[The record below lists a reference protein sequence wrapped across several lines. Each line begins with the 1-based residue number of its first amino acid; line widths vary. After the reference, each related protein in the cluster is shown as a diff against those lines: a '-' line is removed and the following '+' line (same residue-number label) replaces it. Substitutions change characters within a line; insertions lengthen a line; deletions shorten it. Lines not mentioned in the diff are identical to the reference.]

1 MTLEQQQK
9 YFQYFTEEMKGI
21 MMRKGDD
28 YAASSDRL
36 SNFKMAGPIAGM
48 TAEQNCLSLM
58 ATKVA
63 RLGQLISSNKGPR
76 NESVHDSLIDLANY
90 TVLLAMLIDEDRPS
104 VLLDLNALQG
114 MGMTPQEMVEI
125 AQSQGIVMDNPI
137 VPADQ
142 LSQLNERID
151 TSKLRKRI

>member
-1 MTLEQQQK
+1 MTLEEQQK

-63 RLGQLISSNKGPR
+63 RLGQLIASNKGPR

-90 TVLLAMLIDEDRPS
+90 TVLLAMLIEDHPRDVSPS
-104 VLLDLNALQG
+104 VADDGYLK
-114 MGMTPQEMVEI
+114 
-125 AQSQGIVMDNPI
+125 AQRAVILENLEQTQKHNNLYNG
-137 VPADQ
+137 
-142 LSQLNERID
+142 
-151 TSKLRKRI
+151 